1 MPSKIGNPT
10 VQLATQN
17 ENWRNAPLT
26 DIFTLAINLSFPTTS
41 SPRMGLFDSG
51 PAGHPTLF
59 VHWIQLPSL
68 HHLIHQFTQT
78 SENIMG
84 KESSWQKPR
93 TMLALRQQRR
103 QKARAPKPRRRRPP
117 RTPLPLRRCAMRR

>member
-1 MPSKIGNPT
+1 
-10 VQLATQN
+10 
-17 ENWRNAPLT
+17 
-26 DIFTLAINLSFPTTS
+26 
-41 SPRMGLFDSG
+41 MGLFDSG

-93 TMLALRQQRR
+93 TMLAL
-103 QKARAPKPRRRRPP
+103 KAAAKAKSASAKAKK
-117 RTPLPLRRCAMRR
+117 T